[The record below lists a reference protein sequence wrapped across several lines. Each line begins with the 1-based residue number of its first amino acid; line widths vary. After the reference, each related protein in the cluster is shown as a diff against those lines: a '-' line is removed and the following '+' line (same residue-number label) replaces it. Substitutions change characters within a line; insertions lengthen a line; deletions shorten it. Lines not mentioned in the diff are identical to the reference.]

1 MLDKIKTR
9 RGHLGGSVEHLEGK
23 GGESVVAILRF
34 LCSNIRLC
42 RLRTEWLAP
51 VSKYWTYRSHTG
63 VYRPSKPISLPSID
77 GGFTLTDSRLSWERN
92 WVRTQLGTD
101 PQISQP
107 MCCGLYREPFFSGAV
122 ALSIVVDDFMNVCH
136 ARGLPTE
143 NVCGAYVD
151 WREKRMYR
159 VDRVF
164 SYMLYIDSNH
174 RDSRI
179 WVTACL
185 WLSSSSNLLD

>member
-1 MLDKIKTR
+1 
-9 RGHLGGSVEHLEGK
+9 
-23 GGESVVAILRF
+23 
-34 LCSNIRLC
+34 
-42 RLRTEWLAP
+42 
-51 VSKYWTYRSHTG
+51 
-63 VYRPSKPISLPSID
+63 
-77 GGFTLTDSRLSWERN
+77 
-92 WVRTQLGTD
+92 LGTD

-107 MCCGLYREPFFSGAV
+107 MCYGLCRELFFSGAV
-122 ALSIVVDDFMNVCH
+122 ALSIVVDDFMKVCH
-136 ARGLPTE
+136 VRGLPAE

-179 WVTACL
+179 
-185 WLSSSSNLLD
+185 